1 MFATLELPLRDDS
14 RHKRLQGG
22 RACHPCRMKKIKCD
36 GKQPCMQCKA
46 RRRKCSFVKNAGD
59 SYIRLDDSLSANG
72 DNTSNMDTT
81 ENEGQSRNHIEHLF
95 AGQGDASIR
104 HKEAGQQF
112 SIIHQRN
119 GESSTRT
126 EKLVEQLTDGLTRL
140 ALNQQNDPS
149 SKTSAL
155 PSRTSSPI
163 PPSTTSSSTVNP
175 KNITPWLSYGGLI
188 RWTPEQYPPANYTVL
203 LDLPSRA
210 VQEQLIGTFF
220 THCHHLLPTLSRRLF
235 YDQLEMKGSLITPL
249 LLNIMY
255 AHASRHSPLYVH
267 QSGAFYS
274 RARQLIDDFMDI
286 PRMSTVL
293 ALLYLAAYDEG
304 TRSSRSWMY
313 SGMAVRMALDLGLY
327 RANYYSNEMSQFDV
341 ELRKRVLWTCY
352 VMDQLY
358 SSLMERP
365 PMLSFNIIS
374 LDLPTPLPED
384 NDQERLA
391 VAALSQLCRLVMILE
406 KVVHYFLTRHSSQQQ
421 TNKSWTDG
429 LLSADAD
436 DEQQVMVFLND
447 IKHWHDLLPH
457 SLTWYDD
464 DSIDTS
470 NGHSGNDN
478 GISTQRHQHNKQGQ
492 HQHWAVVNLHLLAF
506 ILELSLLLC
515 CRYPTLTDR
524 GHYLIRSTSQLVSW
538 TLHYPHLRVSKALTA
553 YSGLFCTSVLL
564 VHHSTDKLQPEIK
577 WESSDS
583 TYTTLR
589 QCLMDVRQCIQNI
602 PEQDIQRFSHL
613 VETILSPSI
622 DYSHNSAF
630 GSSLMDATMEAA
642 AAAVVTATG
651 VVGGDHD
658 LDLLSSVSP
667 LNDTYLG
674 QYDSPSILHHHHNE
688 RQHYE
693 KRDSTMT
700 AASNH
705 TAFVTPIF
713 DKPFDHLSH
722 ALPIPT
728 ARTVETN
735 TTVMMAP
742 SSPRHQQHHQQMT
755 PSTSSSRSSFG
766 LTPLTNPSSSK
777 ATSKQHRNQHH
788 SNSIEPADYTFELIS
803 VADEWARSLAYD
815 TQQIDSLGSNR
826 SH

>member
-1 MFATLELPLRDDS
+1 
-14 RHKRLQGG
+14 
-22 RACHPCRMKKIKCD
+22 
-36 GKQPCMQCKA
+36 
-46 RRRKCSFVKNAGD
+46 
-59 SYIRLDDSLSANG
+59 
-72 DNTSNMDTT
+72 MDTT
-81 ENEGQSRNHIEHLF
+81 ENEGQSRNCINHLF
-95 AGQGDASIR
+95 TSQGETSTGY
-104 HKEAGQQF
+104 KEAGQQF
-112 SIIHQRN
+112 STMHQRN

-149 SKTSAL
+149 NKPSAL
-155 PSRTSSPI
+155 SSRSSSPT
-163 PPSTTSSSTVNP
+163 PPSTTSSSSTINP

-210 VQEQLIGTFF
+210 VQEQLIGAFF

-235 YDQLEMKGSLITPL
+235 YDQLETKGSLITPL

-255 AHASRHSPLYVH
+255 AQASRHSPLWVH

-352 VMDQLY
+352 VMDQLN

-406 KVVHYFLTRHSSQQQ
+406 KVVHYFLTRNSSQQQ
-421 TNKSWTDG
+421 SNKSWTDG
-429 LLSADAD
+429 LLSADVD

-447 IKHWHDLLPH
+447 IRHWHDLLPH
-457 SLTWYDD
+457 SLTWYGD
-464 DSIDTS
+464 DSNDTG

-515 CRYPTLTDR
+515 CQHTTLTDR
-524 GHYLIRSTSQLVSW
+524 GLYLIRSTSQLVSW

-553 YSGLFCTSVLL
+553 YSGLFCTSALL
-564 VHHSTDKLQPEIK
+564 VHHSTDKLHSK
-577 WESSDS
+577 NMWESSNS

-589 QCLMDVRQCIQNI
+589 QCLMDVRQCIHNI

-613 VETILSPSI
+613 VETVLSPSI
-622 DYSHNSAF
+622 DYSPNLAF
-630 GSSLMDATMEAA
+630 GSTLMDATMEAA

-658 LDLLSSVSP
+658 LDLISSVSP

-674 QYDSPSILHHHHNE
+674 QYDSPSILHHHHNQ

-700 AASNH
+700 AATSH
-705 TAFVTPIF
+705 TAFMTPIF
-713 DKPFDHLSH
+713 DKSLDHLSH
-722 ALPIPT
+722 ALPIT
-728 ARTVETN
+728 TTRADETN

-742 SSPRHQQHHQQMT
+742 PSPRHQQHQQHHQQIM
-755 PSTSSSRSSFG
+755 PSTSSPRPSFG
-766 LTPLTNPSSSK
+766 LTPLTTPSSSR
-777 ATSKQHRNQHH
+777 ATSKQPHQYQHQQHRNQHH

-815 TQQIDSLGSNR
+815 TQQIESLGNNR
-826 SH
+826 SP